1 MAIPSYRKFNYRV
14 RPAKSIERKMLC
26 EALLRLSF
34 FESVENYRYI
44 GFGSTTFVDFILF
57 HKTLGIKNMISI
69 EKREMDKARFEF
81 NKPFDCIDMRYGD
94 SNKVLPSLAWETK
107 TIVWLDYDGF
117 LTDSVLQDVAY
128 TSMNLI
134 SGSILIVTV
143 NAMPDSLPDPR
154 PSTEEEVQNYRLE
167 KFKGR
172 IGSDK
177 VPVDVRGKNLEG
189 EEMAKT
195 CRRVILNEIE
205 QRLRDRNG
213 LRSAEQKI
221 GYKSLFNFLYQD
233 DARMLTVG
241 GIFYEACDK
250 KSLKQCEFGN
260 LEFVRSDDEFYKIDV
275 PILTHRERL
284 YLDKRL
290 PHGNSDDGKQIGLAE
305 KDITNYV
312 RLYRYLPAFAEV
324 ELS

>member
-1 MAIPSYRKFNYRV
+1 MATVSYRKFNYRV

-26 EALLRLSF
+26 ETLLRLSF
-34 FESVENYRYI
+34 FEPIENYRYI
-44 GFGSTTFVDFILF
+44 GFGSTTFADFILF
-57 HKTLGIKNMISI
+57 HKTLGIKDMISI
-69 EKREMDKARFEF
+69 EKRETDKARFEF

-94 SNKVLPSLAWETK
+94 SNEVLPSLAWETK

-167 KFKGR
+167 RFKGR
-172 IGSDK
+172 IGGDK
-177 VPVDVRGKNLEG
+177 VPVDIRGKNLEG

-195 CRRVILNEIE
+195 CGRVILNEIE
-205 QRLRDRNG
+205 QTLRDRNG
-213 LRSAEQKI
+213 LPPDEQKI
-221 GYKSLFNFLYQD
+221 GYKPLFNFRYRD

-241 GIFYEACDK
+241 GIFYEACDEG
-250 KSLKQCEFGN
+250 SLKQCGFES
-260 LEFVRSDDEFYKIDV
+260 LEFVRSDDEFYKIEV

-305 KDITNYV
+305 KDIMNYV
-312 RLYRYLPAFAEV
+312 CLYRYLPAFAEV